1 MPSTL
6 QARRPR
12 VEQLPSIRHGVSL
25 RQLLASSV
33 RGVRE
38 PDIRATSC
46 TTDWRKVRP
55 GDVYVAI
62 TGSDEDGHDYATEA
76 ASRGAVAIICE
87 RQLPVVKVPQWA
99 GADIRALHGETWP
112 ALV

>member
-12 VEQLPSIRHGVSL
+12 VEQLPSVRHGVSL

-33 RGVRE
+33 RGVRP

-46 TTDWRKVRP
+46 TSDWRKVRP

-62 TGSDEDGHDYATEA
+62 TGSDGDGHDFATQR

-87 RQLPVVKVPQWA
+87 RHTPAFAVP
-99 GADIRALHGETWP
+99 P
-112 ALV
+112 CV